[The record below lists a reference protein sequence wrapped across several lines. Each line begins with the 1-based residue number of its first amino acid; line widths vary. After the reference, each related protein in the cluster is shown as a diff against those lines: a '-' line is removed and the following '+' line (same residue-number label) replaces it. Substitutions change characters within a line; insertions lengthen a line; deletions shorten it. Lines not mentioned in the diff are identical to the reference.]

1 MNLDK
6 ELTLE
11 IAKNKADEII
21 VRKELDLA
29 KKQLIDDL
37 NGSLGEELKMGSLNK
52 PIKIKKPFFS
62 KIKEFFQRI
71 NRTLGN

>member
-21 VRKELDLA
+21 VMKELDLA

-37 NGSLGEELKMGSLNK
+37 NGGLGEELKKGSLNK

-62 KIKEFFQRI
+62 KIREFFQRI